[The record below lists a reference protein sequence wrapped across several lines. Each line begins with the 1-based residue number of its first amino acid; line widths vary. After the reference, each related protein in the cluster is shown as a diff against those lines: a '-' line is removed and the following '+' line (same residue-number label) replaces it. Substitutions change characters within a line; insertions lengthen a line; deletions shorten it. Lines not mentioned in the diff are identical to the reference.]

1 MALNPFFLQGS
12 SSEQRLVQSLINEQ
26 LKMYGVE
33 VTYIPRKLINVDN
46 IFTEVES
53 SKFDDN
59 YSIEAYVNTY
69 EGYAGGG
76 DILTKFGMSLKDE
89 VTLTI
94 SKERFEDFISP
105 FLAAEPDSEVPLSTR
120 PREGD
125 LIYFPLGQ
133 RLFEVKF
140 VEHEDPFYQLGKNYV
155 YQLKCELF
163 EYEDEVIDTSIDD
176 IDRQIEDEGYITT
189 LKLIGIGVT
198 ATASAVINTGYVRQV
213 FLNNDGS
220 GFTSPPVITFEDPL
234 DNSGTTATAVGILTT
249 VGGITSLKEIVLTN
263 AGAGYT
269 TVPNILIQGGG
280 GTGAAATCS
289 INPAIVGVGSTGVV
303 SITVD
308 TAGSGYPIAPT
319 VTIPRPD
326 AGATA
331 TATVGASGTITEF
344 TITSGGEAYVA
355 APTVTI
361 SQPNRSGSI
370 SSFTLNSNGRKNGDV
385 YTVVNDST
393 SGFAG
398 SSGEDYEV
406 GDILT
411 LHPNNVG
418 MGGTEALIRIDAVK
432 AGTGQVQGFTM
443 IYGGYDYEDV
453 NAIRPDGGNHNPSH
467 DYYEGVNVSGSMNG
481 DRFKLTVESVES
493 VIGTTATGTAV
504 VGAAGSISSIT
515 LTNAGGGY
523 TKSPHANAPTVTI
536 SNDNQFK
543 NPGVIQATAV
553 ATVNTSDQVS
563 SIRITDPGSG
573 YTSVPVITISDP
585 TTIVGIGTYQFNE
598 IIRGSTSGAEAR
610 VKSWDDMTNT
620 LKVSYVTGTFREGEN
635 IVGTASSA
643 VYSMSSYNADDTYDK
658 YTENDEI
665 ESEADDILDFTESN
679 PFGVF

>member
-1 MALNPFFLQGS
+1 MLNPYFQQGS
-12 SSEQRLVQSLINEQ
+12 RSEQSLIQDLINEQ
-26 LKMYGVE
+26 LRMYGVE

-163 EYEDEVIDTSIDD
+163 EYEDEVIDTSISD
-176 IDRQIEDEGYITT
+176 IDRQVEEEGYITT
-189 LKLIGIGVT
+189 LRMIGVGVT
-198 ATASAVINTGYVRQV
+198 AEASALINTGYIREI

-220 GFTSPPVITFEDPL
+220 GFTSPPLITFEDPL
-234 DNSGTTATAVGILTT
+234 DNTGTTATAVGVLTT
-249 VGGITSLKEIVLTN
+249 KGGITSLKEILITN

-269 TVPNILIQGGG
+269 TIPNILIQGGG

-289 INPAIVGVGSTGVV
+289 INTATVGLGSTGVTA
-303 SITVD
+303 ITVD
-308 TAGSGYPIAPT
+308 SGGAGYPLVPT
-319 VTIPRPD
+319 VTIARPD
-326 AGATA
+326 PGATA

-344 TITSGGEAYVA
+344 TITSGGQAYVA

-361 SQPNRSGSI
+361 STPTRSGVLDSI
-370 SSFTLNSNGRKNGDV
+370 RS
-385 YTVVNDST
+385 VN
-393 SGFAG
+393 AG
-398 SSGEDYEV
+398 SGYQVNETV
-406 GDILT
+406 RLV
-411 LHPNNVG
+411 PNNVS
-418 MGGTEALIRIDAVK
+418 MGGTEAIIRIDSVN
-432 AGTGQVQGFTM
+432 GSGGVTGFTTV
-443 IYGGYDYEDV
+443 YGGYEFEV
-453 NAIRPDGGNHNPSH
+453 SSNPSN
-467 DYYEGVNVSGSMNG
+467 DFYEARGGSGSDNFRLMV
-481 DRFKLTVESVES
+481 DSVQTVT
-493 VIGTTATGTAV
+493 GTTATGTAV
-504 VGAAGSISSIT
+504 VSAGSTISSIT
-515 LTNAGGGY
+515 ITNPGSGY
-523 TKSPHANAPTVTI
+523 TKSPHADAPTVTI
-536 SNDNQFK
+536 SNENQFK
-543 NPGVIQATAV
+543 NPGAVQATAV
-553 ATVNTSDQVS
+553 AIVNSSDQVS
-563 SIRITDPGSG
+563 AIRITNPGSG
-573 YTSVPVITISDP
+573 YLSNPTVTISNP

-598 IIRGSTSGAEAR
+598 VITGSDSGATAR
-610 VKSWDDMTNT
+610 VKSWDDRSNV
-620 LKVSYVTGTFREGEN
+620 LKISYVSGTFREGEN
-635 IVGTASSA
+635 VVGSASSA
-643 VYSMSSYNADDTYDK
+643 TYSVSSYSADDTYDK

-679 PFGVF
+679 PFGVY